1 MNSANVFQ
9 QIIDFFTKGTPMTP
23 AASWTLMAF
32 IPVVAILLTLIFV
45 EIEKLIDLAIWNVK
59 IAGPIG
65 IWWAFLGSEAYE
77 IRRERVISVAKRKD
91 GCYSVRATDGEDQE
105 KYVIVPLDTDD
116 SEAFQLAKD
125 LSGND
130 KKLFDALC
138 PDSHVRGSFK
148 LMDNRNGRTT
158 ICYLVFLRYFNEH
171 EVEETMQQYFDEQF
185 RKECRDARRSH
196 HKEITA
202 A

>member
-1 MNSANVFQ
+1 MNVFEE
-9 QIIDFFTKGTPMTP
+9 IVAFFTTGRGMSP

-32 IPVVAILLTLIFV
+32 IPLAAVLLTLIFV
-45 EIEKLIDLAIWNVK
+45 EIEKLVNLAIWNVK

-91 GCYSVRATDGEDQE
+91 GCYLVRATDGEEQE
-105 KYVIVPLDTDD
+105 KYVVVPLDTDD

-138 PDSHVRGSFK
+138 PDSRVRGTFK
-148 LMDNRNGRTT
+148 LNDNRNGKTT
-158 ICYLVFLRYFNEH
+158 VCYLVFLKYFNEH
-171 EVEETMQQYFDEQF
+171 EVEETMQEYFDEQF
-185 RKECRDARRSH
+185 RKECRDARRSR
-196 HKEITA
+196 HKEVTA

>member
-1 MNSANVFQ
+1 MNVFEE
-9 QIIDFFTKGTPMTP
+9 IVSFFTTGRGMSP

-32 IPVVAILLTLIFV
+32 IPVAAILLTLIFV
-45 EIEKLIDLAIWNVK
+45 EIEKLVDLAIWNVK

-77 IRRERVISVAKRKD
+77 IRRRQVISVAKRKD
-91 GCYSVRATDGEDQE
+91 GCYLVRTTDGEDQE

-138 PDSHVRGSFK
+138 PDSRVRGTFK
-148 LMDNRNGRTT
+148 LKDNRNRKTT
-158 ICYLVFLRYFNEH
+158 VCYLVFLKYFNEH
-171 EVEETMQQYFDEQF
+171 EVEETMQEYFDEQF

-196 HKEITA
+196 HKEVTA